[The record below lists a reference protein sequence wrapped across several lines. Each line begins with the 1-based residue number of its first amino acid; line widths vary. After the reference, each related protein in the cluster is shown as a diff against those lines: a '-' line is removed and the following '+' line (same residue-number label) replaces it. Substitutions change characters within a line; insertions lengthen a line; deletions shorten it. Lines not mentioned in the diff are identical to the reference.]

1 MAILWLGAGIYKLSD
16 IAGFQIKLSQLLV
29 PTSLTLLATM
39 AVATGEV
46 LAGVLLL
53 RPAWRRLGGLLS
65 TVLLLVFMAYM
76 AINYTALKGED
87 CTCFPWL
94 ERAVGPAFFWSDG
107 AMVAI
112 ALLAAWAAPKMGEIR
127 RAGTAALG
135 VALLSTAALGYH
147 WFGPQPGSDVPS
159 TITVAGQEFNLREGK
174 VFVYFF
180 NPSCLH
186 CLDAG
191 ILLSEHKWN
200 GEFIGVPTEEEN
212 FADAFLKDAG
222 LEQIAKLS
230 LDLDLLKESFPFDLP
245 PYAAV
250 IYNGKVLER
259 IGIFE
264 EPALGE
270 ALTRHGIVE

>member
-29 PTSLTLLATM
+29 PTSLTLLGTM
-39 AVATGEV
+39 AVATAEV
-46 LAGVLLL
+46 LAGILLL
-53 RPAWRRLGGLLS
+53 RPAWRRLGGWLS
-65 TVLLLVFMAYM
+65 TLLLLVFMAYM

-112 ALLAAWAAPKMGEIR
+112 ALLAAWAAPTIGKVR
-127 RAGTAALG
+127 RAGKAALG
-135 VALLSTAALGYH
+135 VGLLGMSALGYQT
-147 WFGPQPGSDVPS
+147 FGPQPGADVPE
-159 TITVAGQEFNLREGK
+159 TITVAGQEYNLREGK
-174 VFVYFF
+174 IFVYFF

-191 ILLSEHKWN
+191 LLLSEHKWN
-200 GEFIGVPTEEEN
+200 GDFIGVPTEEEN
-212 FADAFLKDAG
+212 FAGAFLKDAG
-222 LEQIAKLS
+222 LEEIAELS

-250 IYNGKVLER
+250 VDNGKVLER

-270 ALTRHGIVE
+270 TLKQHGLVE